1 MDKCFI
7 NLPLWAIKTLNKYYN
22 EFRMTQKPNP
32 DGLSTIS
39 LAGKTIFITGAAR
52 RIGAL
57 IAMTAAQA
65 GADIILH
72 HNQSIDQARELANNI
87 REMGRSVSIVNADF
101 ADLKNVKKL
110 ADHVFD
116 KFQIDILVNNA
127 AIFDPVS
134 MQETTLVIWQKHINI
149 NLTVPFLLSQ
159 AFAKH
164 LQPDKKGRIINII
177 DWRALRPGGDH
188 FPYTISKAALA
199 SLTNAMAAALAP
211 QISVNAVAFGAIL
224 PPSDG
229 TKAENFLA
237 HIPSGRLATKE
248 EVSQTLLFLMTGPEY
263 ITGEIIYLD
272 GGRHLY

>member
-1 MDKCFI
+1 MTEKSNT
-7 NLPLWAIKTLNKYYN
+7 NLL
-22 EFRMTQKPNP
+22 PNN
-32 DGLSTIS
+32 S
-39 LAGKTIFITGAAR
+39 LVGKTIFITGAAR

-101 ADLKNVKKL
+101 ANLKSVKKL
-110 ADHVFD
+110 ADQVFN
-116 KFQIDILVNNA
+116 KFQIDILINNA

-134 MQETTLVIWQKHINI
+134 MQETTLDIWQKHIDI

-159 AFAKH
+159 AFASH
-164 LQPDKKGRIINII
+164 LQVNKKGRIINIV
-177 DWRALRPGGDH
+177 DWHALRPGADH

-229 TKAENFLA
+229 TKAEKFLA
-237 HIPSGRLATKE
+237 HVPSGRLATKE
-248 EVSQTLLFLMTGPEY
+248 EVSQTLLFLMAGPEY

-272 GGRHLY
+272 GGRHLF